1 MAMANGRTIF
11 GEEHV
16 HFAHFFLSV
25 KRRQQGALG
34 DVCCPS
40 LLSLQGQ
47 QERERET
54 EILTKKTETKG
65 QRKKS

>member
-1 MAMANGRTIF
+1 MARANGRKIF

-16 HFAHFFLSV
+16 HFAPFFLSV

-34 DVCCPS
+34 DVCSPS

-47 QERERET
+47 QERERE
-54 EILTKKTETKG
+54 K
-65 QRKKS
+65 QRY